1 MQPLVVPGKRD
12 SLPHIGDYVVE
23 AGRAGG
29 LDRRAVYRLHL
40 AVDEIATNI
49 VMYGY
54 EQRGTEGVIEV
65 SVTLDERSL
74 TIVLEDTAPPFDP
87 CGVPEPCDLH
97 LPLDARNV
105 GGLGVY
111 LALQSVDTFTY
122 EYVNRRN
129 RNILVMYR

>member
-12 SLPHIGDYVVE
+12 FLPHIGDYVVK

-49 VMYGY
+49 IMHGY

-65 SVTLDERSL
+65 SVTLDEHSL

-87 CGVPEPCDLH
+87 CGVPEPRDLH

-129 RNILVMYR
+129 RNILVMYC